1 MNEYLPQC
9 KLRFRVT
16 FIGLLISFWTT
27 AQDVHFSNAAQ
38 VPLYLN
44 PAQTGFFDGRASIN
58 LSNRLQ
64 SFSTTTDFSTTAFSY
79 QHRFQTAKPKHYLAI
94 GGQLQYE
101 KTAKMDLTHLNL
113 DGSVSYSY
121 PVQRNGTLSVGGM
134 LGVHQ
139 RAHSSQKLLW
149 GDQFEYTAV
158 NPNLPSQDLFAQNQ
172 NVFFLDISG
181 GVQYHQKNDNN
192 IDWHLGLGI
201 FHLNQAK
208 QNFGGDSKVI
218 YPVRVAAHGGVTFP
232 LNDKTHL
239 ITNAWVQTQDLALF
253 HNEIGEQVTLN
264 FALTESQTVEIGVL
278 ARQNLNA
285 GWVTVAPQLGFKYE
299 DWRISTAYD
308 VNLNSACLNCRNG
321 GFEAHIT
328 KIVPLS
334 STTTPVTKPRKV
346 SPSSD
351 VAAPRK
357 TNPLSGVTKPRK
369 VNPSSDVAKVTPE
382 TQPTVPTSEPATKPA
397 EPKPVVEPIVE
408 VQPIDDLPTEIYEP
422 VPLINKTNIPKPSIN
437 DREEENT
444 VAAAPVTPIVL
455 PAFPIA
461 LYFDNDIPKIG
472 GTMSYESAYLK
483 YISLKDSLQQLY
495 VKTNELPQQDRTIL
509 DFFDNEV
516 IPNFD
521 KIHVLYDALYRSMLV
536 GEKLEVAVSAGTS
549 DVATFEYNRK
559 LAQRR
564 FEAFYNDLRQYQNGV
579 LIPYLDNKQL
589 IVNQL
594 PFKANL
600 FPNDVESKKWNA
612 IIGIDA
618 LQRRKVEV
626 LNIKKL

>member
-1 MNEYLPQC
+1 
-9 KLRFRVT
+9 
-16 FIGLLISFWTT
+16 
-27 AQDVHFSNAAQ
+27 
-38 VPLYLN
+38 
-44 PAQTGFFDGRASIN
+44 
-58 LSNRLQ
+58 
-64 SFSTTTDFSTTAFSY
+64 
-79 QHRFQTAKPKHYLAI
+79 
-94 GGQLQYE
+94 
-101 KTAKMDLTHLNL
+101 
-113 DGSVSYSY
+113 
-121 PVQRNGTLSVGGM
+121 
-134 LGVHQ
+134 
-139 RAHSSQKLLW
+139 
-149 GDQFEYTAV
+149 
-158 NPNLPSQDLFAQNQ
+158 
-172 NVFFLDISG
+172 
-181 GVQYHQKNDNN
+181 
-192 IDWHLGLGI
+192 
-201 FHLNQAK
+201 LNQAK

-232 LNDKTHL
+232 LNDKTRL
-239 ITNAWVQTQDLALF
+239 TTNVWVQTQDLALF

-264 FALTESQTVEIGVL
+264 FALTEAQTVEIGIL

-334 STTTPVTKPRKV
+334 STATPVTKPRKV

-357 TNPLSGVTKPRK
+357 GNPSSGVSKPRK
-369 VNPSSDVAKVTPE
+369 VNPSSEIAKVTPE
-382 TQPTVPTSEPATKPA
+382 TQPTVPASEPSTKST
-397 EPKPVVEPIVE
+397 EPKPAPIVE
-408 VQPIDDLPTEIYEP
+408 VQPVDDLPTEIYEP
-422 VPLINKTNIPKPSIN
+422 IPLINKTNTPKPSIN
-437 DREEENT
+437 DRADEIT
-444 VAAAPVTPIVL
+444 VATAPVTPIVL

-461 LYFDNDIPKIG
+461 LYFDNDIPKVG
-472 GTMSYESAYLK
+472 TTMSYESAYLR
-483 YISLKDSLQQLY
+483 YIGLKDSLQRLY
-495 VKTNELPQQDRTIL
+495 AKTNELPQQNRTIL
-509 DFFDNEV
+509 DFFEYEV

-521 KIHVLYDALYRSMLV
+521 KIHVLYDALYRSMLI
-536 GEKLEVAVSAGTS
+536 GEKLEVTVSAGTS

-579 LIPYLDNKQL
+579 LLPYLDNKQL

-600 FPNDVESKKWNA
+600 FPSEVEAKKLNA